1 LFSQGQA
8 DASTNY
14 VFSPLG
20 YATILSILG
29 QGAMGPTK
37 DEIYQVL
44 QQPESDDE
52 GKNFFLEL
60 RSEL

>member
-1 LFSQGQA
+1 
-8 DASTNY
+8 

-29 QGAMGPTK
+29 QGAMGPTR

-44 QQPESDDE
+44 QQPDNNEE
-52 GKNFFLEL
+52 GEISRLFSVSSFNLI
-60 RSEL
+60 R